1 MFLGGRSVHVD
12 NGFQFIRVCRRPRR
26 VAWAGAVSHTRLM
39 TLGSTLRRMTLACVL
54 GFSALVPA
62 GAAELLPPAS
72 NVVQRVLLR
81 SQEIAKAPP
90 TNRYAYDKKS
100 VVVERDEKDKLLKK
114 TERLFRVSLVSGLP
128 FTRLVKVEGRDL
140 TAKELAKENEREN
153 AFRQRVS
160 GTDLK
165 KKARGKEALATRELA
180 DQFVFTVVERAI
192 IEGRPTLKVEFKPA
206 AGVPEKSMVD
216 KVMRRVSGALWVDE
230 AEAELARLEAKVKG
244 PVPLGWFGAIGSLNR
259 FEAKVERK
267 RLADGT
273 WVNSRSRFFIDARK
287 LISTTRYEATEESS
301 GFQRE

>member
-1 MFLGGRSVHVD
+1 
-12 NGFQFIRVCRRPRR
+12 
-26 VAWAGAVSHTRLM
+26 M
-39 TLGSTLRRMTLACVL
+39 TLGSTFRSLVMAGLS
-54 GFSALVPA
+54 GFAVALPA
-62 GAAELLPPAS
+62 RAVETLPPAS

-100 VVVERDEKDKLLKK
+100 VVVERDEKDEVLKK

-128 FTRLVKVEGRDL
+128 FARLVQVEGRDL
-140 TAKELAKENEREN
+140 TAKELEKENQRET

-180 DQFVFTVVERAI
+180 DQFEFTVVERAV

-206 AGVPEKSMVD
+206 AGMAEKSMMD
-216 KVMRRVSGALWVDE
+216 KVMRRVSGVLWVDE
-230 AEAELARLEAKVKG
+230 AEAELTRLEAKVKG

-259 FEAKVERK
+259 FEANVERR

-287 LISTTRYEATEESS
+287 LISTSRYEATEESS
-301 GFQRE
+301 DFRRE